1 MLSPQNLAV
10 KGLRSARARS
20 LNPPADARCYRR
32 TSLRGLDRDVRT
44 RSRCHA
50 LSDGQRHL
58 ACWLTL
64 QYLWGHEC

>member
-1 MLSPQNLAV
+1 MVTVARVRAV
-10 KGLRSARARS
+10 KDRRAANR
-20 LNPPADARCYRR
+20 A
-32 TSLRGLDRDVRT
+32 V
-44 RSRCHA
+44 A